1 MENNRQN
8 TQPDKTAKPKL
19 TLKRKLPKVGE
30 INRPALD
37 ALRKELLLKSY
48 SRHTQRTYYCEFV
61 QLLYVLKNH
70 SVDGMTPERLK
81 DYFLYC
87 VEKLKMSEAQ
97 MQSRINAVKFYFEQ
111 VLGREKMF
119 VEIPRPKTPKLLPKH
134 ISRRDVK
141 KLFAAAENEKHVL
154 LLKLCYGMGLRVSEI
169 VNLKITDID
178 SGNMQVLISR
188 AKGKKDRYVNLPE
201 SVLEDLRN
209 YYRAYRPKKY
219 LFEGQNGGKYS
230 IRSVQ
235 HIFSNTM
242 KKAGINKPV
251 GIHGLRHS
259 FATHL
264 LEKGTDIS
272 YIQQLLGHNDVKTTM
287 LYAKVAQKNLK
298 KIKSPLDEL

>member
-1 MENNRQN
+1 MKEQEKS
-8 TQPDKTAKPKL
+8 TSIA
-19 TLKRKLPKVGE
+19 VAE
-30 INRPALD
+30 VNRPALD
-37 ALRKELLLKSY
+37 ALREKLLLKSY
-48 SRHTQRTYYCEFV
+48 SRHTRRTYCCEFT
-61 QLLYVLKNH
+61 QLLYLLNTHPVNSL
-70 SVDGMTPERLK
+70 TPERLK

-87 VEKLKMSEAQ
+87 TENLNMSEAH

-119 VEIPRPKTPKLLPKH
+119 VEIPRPKTPQLLPKH

-141 KLFAAAENEKHVL
+141 KMFSAVDNKKHAL

-178 SGNMQVLISR
+178 SGNMQVLIAR

-201 SVLEDLRN
+201 SILEDLRN

-230 IRSVQ
+230 IRSAQNVFRQ
-235 HIFSNTM
+235 AM
-242 KKAGINKPV
+242 KKAGINKAV

-264 LEKGTDIS
+264 LEKGTDIG

-287 LYAKVAQKNLK
+287 LYAKVAQKNLR